1 MSTLST
7 KYDRSFALIV
17 GINAYEKLN
26 PLLGAVND
34 ASAVTDLLRSR
45 FEFRGEN
52 IFVLLDQEATQ
63 RNVIDHLE
71 ILSQKASPD
80 DRVLFFFA
88 GHGAPRTNVSG
99 VDIGY
104 VATVESELNNWG
116 TYLRIED
123 ITRFSNLIAGK
134 HIFFVFDSCFSGLAI
149 TRDRG
154 LNLGV
159 SVARWIT
166 DCMTH
171 RARQVLAA
179 GLADQ
184 KVGDSTSDG
193 HSIFTSYFL
202 KALSGAATG
211 SEGEIIASQVMAYVV
226 DNVQKDTRS
235 LQKPAHGDI
244 LGSEP
249 GGDFVFQYP
258 NLKPF
263 VVPANREGGVNTG
276 ILIKS
281 GQKMSFAASGVI
293 TYDGGYHFT
302 NPDGMLCTYKGQPLA
317 HPQALIPVV
326 WEHDEAYKTS
336 RIKLGIIGSLIGW
349 VGAYSEERAFL
360 IGSERDIIAD
370 CEGYLHLAINDAKT
384 KYGDNQGEY
393 QVTVQ
398 VI

>member
-1 MSTLST
+1 MSTLIT
-7 KYDRSFALIV
+7 KYDGSFALVV
-17 GINAYEKLN
+17 GINAYEKLS

-34 ASAVTDLLRSR
+34 ASAVADLLRSR
-45 FEFRGEN
+45 FEFREED
-52 IFVLLDQEATQ
+52 IFVLLDQAATQ
-63 RNVIDHLE
+63 RSVLDHLE

-88 GHGAPRTNVSG
+88 GHGATPRTNVSS

-104 VATVESELNNWG
+104 VATVESEPNNWR

-123 ITRFSNLIAGK
+123 ITRYSNLIAGK
-134 HIFFVFDSCFSGLAI
+134 HIFFVFDSCVSGLAL
-149 TRDRG
+149 TRDSG
-154 LNLGV
+154 LNPEV

-166 DCMTH
+166 GCMTH

-179 GLADQ
+179 GLAEQ
-184 KVGDSTSDG
+184 KVGDLTSDG

-202 KALSGAATG
+202 KALSGAANG

-226 DNVQKDTRS
+226 DNVQKDIRA

-244 LGSEP
+244 SGSEP

-276 ILIKS
+276 ILVKS

-302 NPDGMLCTYKGQPLA
+302 NPDGMLCTYK
-317 HPQALIPVV
+317 
-326 WEHDEAYKTS
+326 
-336 RIKLGIIGSLIGW
+336 
-349 VGAYSEERAFL
+349 
-360 IGSERDIIAD
+360 
-370 CEGYLHLAINDAKT
+370 
-384 KYGDNQGEY
+384 
-393 QVTVQ
+393 
-398 VI
+398 